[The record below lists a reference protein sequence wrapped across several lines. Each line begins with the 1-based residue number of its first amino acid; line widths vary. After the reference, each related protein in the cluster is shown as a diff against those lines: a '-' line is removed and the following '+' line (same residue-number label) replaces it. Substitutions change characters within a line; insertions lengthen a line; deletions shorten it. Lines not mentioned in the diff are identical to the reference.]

1 MRVYNL
7 VKVYIAIVTF
17 INISLRLYGTNDML
31 QLVQILSL
39 YLSSLVEQD
48 DVAELY
54 LLNHER
60 SQVFLVNMVFHQ
72 VVAPSKL
79 IFHAQSIY
87 HSHNTIKSQHTIF
100 NILRTECRDRADG
113 LYDRCRLAD
122 ATCLNDDIVES
133 LHIDNLSELFHEVHL
148 QRTAD
153 TSILQGH
160 ERVVFLTDYAPL
172 FDKSSIDVYLTDI
185 IDDNSKLNTFFIR

>member
-17 INISLRLYGTNDML
+17 INISFRLYGTNDML

-72 VVAPSKL
+72 VIAPGKL
-79 IFHAQSIY
+79 IFHAQSIN
-87 HSHNTIKSQHTIF
+87 HSHNAIKSQHTIL

-113 LYDRCRLAD
+113 LCDRCRLAD